1 MIPTTIEHL
10 DAFESEIVAV
20 ALANID
26 RIRREEDEMR
36 KAAWQA
42 SLSVFRRGQR
52 EKALARGVRFFGLVF
67 LVVVGVAWIA
77 EQRLAVM

>member
-1 MIPTTIEHL
+1 MTTIEHL

-67 LVVVGVAWIA
+67 ALTFAVAAVAEMRMGGVI
-77 EQRLAVM
+77 